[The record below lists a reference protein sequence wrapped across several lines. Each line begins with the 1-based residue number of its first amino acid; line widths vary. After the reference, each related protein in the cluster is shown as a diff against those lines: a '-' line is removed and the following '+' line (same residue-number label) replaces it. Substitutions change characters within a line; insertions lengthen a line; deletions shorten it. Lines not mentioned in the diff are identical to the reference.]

1 MRAYQKIISQIK
13 RLGGELFAIS
23 PQTPD
28 RSQATLL
35 KNFLEYEV
43 LSDVGNRVAQ
53 RYGLVYPLGAEVR
66 RIYLGFG
73 VDLAE
78 YNGDDS
84 WELPLP
90 GTFIID
96 RTMTVRLSFVDADYT
111 RRLEP
116 AAILDTLRAICDEG
130 GAS

>member
-1 MRAYQKIISQIK
+1 MRAYQQILPQIK
-13 RLGGELFAIS
+13 ALGAELLAIS

-28 RSQATLL
+28 KTQATLL
-35 KNFLEYEV
+35 KNFLRYEV
-43 LSDVGNRVAQ
+43 LSDVGNRVARQ
-53 RYGLVYPLGAEVR
+53 FGLVYPLGDEMR

-73 VDLAE
+73 VNLAD

-90 GTFIID
+90 GTFVVD
-96 RTMTVRLSFVDADYT
+96 RSMTVRLSFVDADYS

-116 AAILDTLRAICDEG
+116 GAILDTLRAMGEG
-130 GAS
+130 GGAP